1 MKMYREMMR
10 KLAPIGIPLALA
22 TLLYTLIT
30 NGQACLGA
38 ARLQTATSAIGLTP
52 VLVYYAFSAVLF
64 AFYGFSFLFKRSSS
78 DLYHSMPI
86 SRLDLYLSVTLAT
99 VTWMG
104 GTIVL
109 NVLLTL
115 GLYLVG
121 GCPFVPV
128 YIPMSILFYFI
139 ASMLIYAAAAIGCA
153 LSGTYFMA
161 LASTGIVLF
170 LPRFIQFI
178 LARGLILQIPIIGW
192 LDLSAWLDPST
203 NIATGLVVMQTRNVF
218 IPQIIN
224 MHNILYSLI
233 PMFVELVL
241 AAWLFIRRPSE
252 TADHGTASKGWSLA
266 VSVLLA
272 FTVLM
277 LLNLNK
283 SPFTSMFDAALI
295 AVALLVFVLCQ
306 FITLHSIKTVL
317 KSLPY
322 FLVSV
327 ALAVGGYFCINSM
340 VNEALVYTPKPAE
353 IASVSF
359 RGHDTVQGGNEYTS
373 LLLEKIHFTNDSLK
387 KYVAENLSSA
397 VDQIKADRE
406 KNYTYT
412 DSNYSQY
419 TVIEPVSITM
429 QNGRTY
435 RRTIEFS
442 SMDTL
447 NELRGE
453 NAEFQ
458 TAIHSLPPVS
468 SIQYMRANNLF
479 KKDELNQ
486 LWNAYTTE
494 AATVNVV
501 PNDYYLDHKTV
512 ISDYG
517 FSVTRGDAQQAENIY
532 VTGYIGNDRYSM
544 QVPIRLE
551 TPKTVSLMMQMYNSY
566 AKKGSLTKL
575 QESVK
580 HMLSPLV
587 LESDSLSI
595 SMDCFNVKVDSGKP
609 VYLNSNV
616 YLSAYRNKDDQYSLK
631 SNKFAQAAS
640 EILARGTPTD
650 DCSGMFVGL
659 SWSDYDSSNRLSTDY
674 STLYLSFTP
683 EDEAALTTL
692 FSNWQITSMNGY

>member
-10 KLAPIGIPLALA
+10 KLAPIGIPLAVA

-30 NGQACLGA
+30 TGQNCLGA
-38 ARLQTATSAIGLTP
+38 ARLQYATNAIGLTP
-52 VLVYYAFSAVLF
+52 VLVYYVFSAAIF

-78 DLYHSMPI
+78 DLYHSIPV
-86 SRLDLYLSVTLAT
+86 SRLDIFLSVTLAT
-99 VTWMG
+99 ITWMG
-104 GTIVL
+104 GTILL

-115 GLYLVG
+115 GLYLIG

-128 YIPMSILFYFI
+128 YIPMCILFYFV
-139 ASMLIYAAAAIGCA
+139 ASMLVYAAAAIGCA
-153 LSGTYFMA
+153 LSGTYLTA
-161 LASTGIVLF
+161 LASMGIVLF
-170 LPRFIQFI
+170 LPRFVQFI

-192 LDLSAWLDPST
+192 LDLATWLNPSS
-203 NIATGLVVMQTRNVF
+203 NIATGLVVMQTRNAF
-218 IPQIIN
+218 ISQIVN

-233 PMFVELVL
+233 PMFVELTL
-241 AAWLFIRRPSE
+241 AGWLFIRRPSE
-252 TADHGTASKGWSLA
+252 TADRGAAYKGWSVT

-277 LLNLNK
+277 MINLYRK
-283 SPFTSMFDAALI
+283 PFTSTFDIALI
-295 AVALLVFVLCQ
+295 AVALLVFVLYQ
-306 FITLHSIKTVL
+306 FISLRSMKSVL
-317 KSLPY
+317 KSLPW

-327 ALAVGGYFCINSM
+327 VLAAGGYFSINSM
-340 VNEALVYTPKPAE
+340 VDEALAFTPNPTE
-353 IASVSF
+353 IASVAF

-373 LLLEKIHFTNDSLK
+373 ILLRNIHFTNDSLK
-387 KYVAENLSSA
+387 KYVVENLSSA
-397 VDQIKADRE
+397 VEQIKASRE
-406 KNYTYT
+406 ENYSYT
-412 DSNYSQY
+412 DTGYSQY
-419 TVIEPVSITM
+419 TVIEPIVITL

-468 SIQYMRANNLF
+468 SIQYMRANTLF
-479 KKDELNQ
+479 TKDELRQ
-486 LWNAYTTE
+486 LWNSYTTE
-494 AATVNVV
+494 AATVSLV
-501 PNDYYLDHKTV
+501 PNDYYLDHKV
-512 ISDYG
+512 VLSDYG
-517 FSVTRGDAQQAENIY
+517 YSVTRGDAQQAENIY
-532 VTGYIGNDRYSM
+532 ITGYIGNELYSM
-544 QVPIRLE
+544 QIPVRLE
-551 TPKTVSLMMQMYNSY
+551 TPKTVSMMMQMYNNY
-566 AKKGSLTKL
+566 AKKGTLTKL

-587 LESDSLSI
+587 LENDSLSVI
-595 SMDCFNVKVDSGKP
+595 MDCFNLKVDSGEP

-616 YLSAYRNKDDQYSLK
+616 YLSGYRNKDDQYALK
-631 SNKFAQAAS
+631 SNEFAEAVS

-674 STLYLSFTP
+674 TTLYLSFTP

-692 FSNWQITSMNGY
+692 FANWQIPSMNGY